1 MCSIKYR
8 KWEKAV
14 WVLPLYIH
22 SFYCEN
28 GGGAMIESVL
38 IQLVWLLFF
47 GLIAVTVVAFALII
61 ILVIILSK

>member
-1 MCSIKYR
+1 MYSIKHR
-8 KWEKAV
+8 KLEKAV

-38 IQLVWLLFF
+38 IQIFYF
-47 GLIAVTVVAFALII
+47 CQM
-61 ILVIILSK
+61 